1 MAETNMRMLH
11 ALEEMA
17 PEAVAVIVPTFNG
30 GTVWLDCI
38 DTLKVQSPARNH
50 VLVID
55 SGSRDG
61 TLEAALAAGF
71 EVIPIDKDNFDHGG
85 TRQSAVERF
94 GRAEILV
101 FLTQD
106 AVLARSNSLENL
118 LKVFADSSVGMAYGR
133 QLPRRE
139 AGPIEAHARL
149 LNYPAIGE
157 IRSYEDRA
165 RLGLKAAF
173 CSNSFAAYR
182 RSALLAVGGFPSRT
196 IHAEDMIVAA
206 RMLRMGW
213 KIAYAADAMVHH
225 SHKYSTIEEFRRYFD
240 TGVLHA
246 REAWLLDDFGK
257 PEGEGGRFIRS
268 ELTHLV
274 RYAPRLIPLAAV
286 KTVAKYA
293 GYRLGKLERH
303 IPKQLKVRL
312 SMHKGFWRREP

>member
-1 MAETNMRMLH
+1 MDTDMRMLH
-11 ALEEMA
+11 VLEEKTPDA
-17 PEAVAVIVPTFNG
+17 IAVIIPTFNG
-30 GTVWLDCI
+30 GAVWLDCI
-38 DTLKVQSPARNH
+38 ETLKAQSPLRDN

-71 EVIPIDKDNFDHGG
+71 EVVPIDKTTFDHGG
-85 TRQSAVERF
+85 TRQGAVEQIAS
-94 GRAEILV
+94 AEILV

-106 AVLARSNSLENL
+106 AVLAHPNSLENL
-118 LKVFADSSVGMAYGR
+118 LRVFADPSVGMAYGR
-133 QLPRRE
+133 QLPRCE

-157 IRSYEDRA
+157 IRSYDDRT

-213 KIAYAADAMVHH
+213 KIAYAADATVHH
-225 SHKYSTIEEFRRYFD
+225 SHGYSTIKEFQRYFD

-268 ELTHLV
+268 ELTHLA
-274 RYAPRLIPLAAV
+274 RWAPQLIPLAV
-286 KTVAKYA
+286 LKTAAKYA

-303 IPKQLKVRL
+303 IPKRLKVRL
-312 SMHKGFWRREP
+312 SMHKGFWCHEP

>member
-1 MAETNMRMLH
+1 MVETNMKMLQ
-11 ALEEMA
+11 AFEEMGFGT
-17 PEAVAVIVPTFNG
+17 VAVIVPTFNG
-30 GTVWLDCI
+30 GAVWLDCI
-38 DTLKVQSPARNH
+38 ETLKAQSPLRDH

-71 EVIPIDKDNFDHGG
+71 EVITIDKTSFDHGG
-85 TRQSAVERF
+85 TRQSAVERLT
-94 GRAEILV
+94 GAEILV

-106 AVLARSNSLENL
+106 AVLARPNSLENL
-118 LKVFADSSVGMAYGR
+118 LKVFADPSVGMAYGR

-157 IRSYEDRA
+157 IRSYEDRT

-182 RSALLAVGGFPSRT
+182 RSALLAAGGFPSHT

-213 KIAYAADAMVHH
+213 KIVYAADAMVHH

-246 REAWLLDDFGK
+246 REAWLLDDFGR

-274 RYAPRLIPLAAV
+274 RRAPQLIPLAAV
-286 KTVAKYA
+286 KTAAKYA
-293 GYRLGKLERH
+293 GYRLGRLERH
-303 IPKQLKVRL
+303 IPWRLKARL
-312 SMHKGFWRREP
+312 SMHTGFWRREP

>member
-1 MAETNMRMLH
+1 MVETDMKMRQ
-11 ALEEMA
+11 A
-17 PEAVAVIVPTFNG
+17 PEEVTSDAVAVIVPTLNG
-30 GTVWLDCI
+30 GSVWLDCI
-38 DTLKVQSPARNH
+38 DTLKAQSCSRDH

-55 SGSRDG
+55 SGSKDG
-61 TLEAALAAGF
+61 TREAALAAGF
-71 EVIPIDKDNFDHGG
+71 EVMPIDKASFDHGG
-85 TRQSAVERF
+85 TRQGAVERLT
-94 GRAEILV
+94 RAEILV

-106 AVLARSNSLENL
+106 AVLARTNSLENL
-118 LKVFADSSVGMAYGR
+118 LKVFADPSIGMAYGR

-149 LNYPAIGE
+149 LNYPAVGG

-225 SHKYSTIEEFRRYFD
+225 SHGYSTIEEFRRYFD

-268 ELTHLV
+268 ELIHLA
-274 RYAPRLIPLAAV
+274 RRAPRLIPLAVV
-286 KTVAKYA
+286 KTAAKYA

-303 IPKQLKVRL
+303 IPKRLKIRL
-312 SMHKGFWRREP
+312 SMHKGFWRQEP